1 MTKLVLLRHGESI
14 SNRDGHFTGWNDV
27 ELSEKG
33 EREAERAGIL
43 LKEAGFKFDICFTS
57 ELRRAIRTL
66 HIVLTEMGLNGLA
79 VQRSWRLNER
89 HYGALE
95 GIDPLSAIRKFG
107 VLPILDSQLRFNT
120 PPPPL
125 DPSDVRFPGNQP
137 RYSGVERS
145 ELPRSERMQQALLRV
160 LPYWRETIVPE
171 LQRGKQILI
180 VAHKHILRA
189 LIMQLDNLSA
199 AQLIK
204 LSIANGRPLVYELDE
219 RLNPIRHYYADQ
231 KGGHQK
237 GDL

>member
-125 DPSDVRFPGNQP
+125 DPCDVRFPGNQP

-145 ELPRSERMQQALLRV
+145 ELPLLREHAASAFTRTALLARNNCAGASA
-160 LPYWRETIVPE
+160 WETDSHCRPQTY
-171 LQRGKQILI
+171 LAR
-180 VAHKHILRA
+180 
-189 LIMQLDNLSA
+189 LDHA
-199 AQLIK
+199 T
-204 LSIANGRPLVYELDE
+204 G
-219 RLNPIRHYYADQ
+219 
-231 KGGHQK
+231 
-237 GDL
+237 